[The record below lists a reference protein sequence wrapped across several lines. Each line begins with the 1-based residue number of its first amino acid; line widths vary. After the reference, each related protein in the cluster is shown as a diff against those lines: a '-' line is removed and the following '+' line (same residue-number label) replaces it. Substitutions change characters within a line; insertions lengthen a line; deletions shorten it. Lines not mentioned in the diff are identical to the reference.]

1 MKKIDK
7 ISEIE
12 FLEKELSQKID
23 IYKNFQNSDA
33 NKTYF
38 NSLNVKVLTKLEDK
52 KQPIFQ
58 INPSFGYAFVFLISS
73 LVSYQFIDF
82 SNKVTLTNTDF
93 LFSES
98 STWLEEEEFLSSVLD
113 ENIEL
118 DYVNYLNNEIDY
130 SSSRFINYELNQLS
144 DADFDEIY
152 DNIKDK
158 KIF

>member
-1 MKKIDK
+1 MKKIDE

-12 FLEKELSQKID
+12 FLEKKISQKVD

-33 NKTYF
+33 NRAYF
-38 NSLNVKVLTKLEDK
+38 NSLNLKILTKLEDEK
-52 KQPIFQ
+52 RPVYKV
-58 INPSFGYAFVFLISS
+58 NPAFGYAFIFLISFI
-73 LVSYQFIDF
+73 VSYQFIDF
-82 SNKVTLTNTDF
+82 SNKVTLTNSDF

-118 DYVNYLNNEIDY
+118 DFANYLNNEIDY

-152 DNIKDK
+152 NNIKDK

>member
-1 MKKIDK
+1 MKKIDE

-12 FLEKELSQKID
+12 FLEKEISQKIE

-33 NKTYF
+33 NRTYF
-38 NSLNVKVLTKLEDK
+38 NSLNASVLNRLGDK
-52 KQPIFQ
+52 KRPIYQ
-58 INPSFGYAFVFLISS
+58 VNPSFGYAFVFLISF

-82 SNKVTLTNTDF
+82 SNKVTLSNSDF

-113 ENIEL
+113 ENIDL
-118 DYVNYLNNEIDY
+118 DYANYLNNEIDY

-152 DNIKDK
+152 NNIKEK

>member
-1 MKKIDK
+1 MKKNDE

-23 IYKNFQNSDA
+23 FYKNFQNSDA
-33 NKTYF
+33 NNTYF
-38 NSLNVKVLTKLEDK
+38 NSLNVKVFTKLEDK
-52 KQPIFQ
+52 KRPIFQ
-58 INPSFGYAFVFLISS
+58 VNPAFGYAFVFLISF

-82 SNKVTLTNTDF
+82 SNKVTLTNSDF

-118 DYVNYLNNEIDY
+118 DYANYLNNEIDY

-152 DNIKDK
+152 NNIKDK

>member
-1 MKKIDK
+1 MKKISE

-12 FLEKELSQKID
+12 FLEKEISQKIE

-33 NKTYF
+33 NRTYF
-38 NSLNVKVLTKLEDK
+38 NLLNANVLNRLEDK
-52 KQPIFQ
+52 KRPIYQ
-58 INPSFGYAFVFLISS
+58 VNPAFGYAFVFLISF

-82 SNKVTLTNTDF
+82 SNKVTLSNSDF

-152 DNIKDK
+152 NNIKDK